1 MRGILLL
8 TRRYLAANKLKT
20 AILLVCLTA
29 TFFLPL
35 ALKFLIARFEQD
47 LLARGNAT
55 PLVVGVRGDRF
66 DLVLK
71 SLYFN
76 SDSPGEVSAKEL
88 DDLQAEGRGLAIPI
102 HADFSARDFP
112 VVGTSL
118 EYFDFRGLGVVQGS
132 LPLRL
137 GDAVLGANVA
147 RALQLGPGDSILTD
161 QESLYNIAAIYPL
174 KMHVTG
180 VLGERGTPDDDA
192 IFTDIKTSWII
203 AGIGHG
209 HTDVAEPGKEALLL
223 DKTDDLVVASAAV
236 VEYNE
241 ITDANIASFHFHADR
256 QHLPLTS
263 VIYIPDSPKSATI
276 LKGRFKLSK
285 TLQMLEPRVVLEE
298 LMGIVF
304 QVKKFFD
311 GSFLLVFAT
320 TALFLVLV
328 VLLSLK
334 LRERERQALFR
345 IGCSRGVVFCMQA
358 TELLAL
364 IVVSAL
370 LAGAAAIA
378 LAEGLST
385 LVLR

>member
-8 TRRYLAANKLKT
+8 TCRYLAANKLKT

-88 DDLQAEGRGLAIPI
+88 DELQAEGRGLAIPL
-102 HADFSARDFP
+102 HADFSARGFP
-112 VVGTSL
+112 IVGTSL
-118 EYFDFRGLGVVQGS
+118 EYFDFRELHAEKGS

-147 RALQLGPGDSILTD
+147 DALNLGPGDRILTD
-161 QESLYNIAAIYPL
+161 QESLYNIAAVYPL
-174 KMHVTG
+174 KMHITG
-180 VLGERGTPDDDA
+180 VLEHRGTPDDDA
-192 IFTDIKTSWII
+192 IFTDVKTSWVI

-209 HTDVAEPGKEALLL
+209 HTDVTEPGKESLLL
-223 DKTDDLVVASAAV
+223 DKSDDLVVASAAV

-241 ITDANIASFHFHADR
+241 ITDENIGSFHFHAER
-256 QHLPLTS
+256 EHLPLTS
-263 VIYIPDSPKSATI
+263 VIYLPDSPKSATI
-276 LKGRFKLSK
+276 LKGRYRISK
-285 TLQMLEPRVVLEE
+285 TLQMLEPRAVLEE

-304 QVKKFFD
+304 QVKRFFD

-345 IGCSRGVVFCMQA
+345 IGCSRGAVFCMQA

-364 IVVSAL
+364 IVASAL
-370 LAGAAAIA
+370 LAGAGALA
-378 LAEGLST
+378 LAEGLSR

>member
-8 TRRYLAANKLKT
+8 TSRYLAANKLKT

-71 SLYFN
+71 TLYFN
-76 SDSPGEVSAKEL
+76 SDSPGEISAKEF

-102 HADFSARDFP
+102 HADFSARGYP
-112 VVGTSL
+112 IVGTSL
-118 EYFDFRGLGVVQGS
+118 EYFEFRGMRAVEGS
-132 LPLRL
+132 MPLRL

-147 RALQLGPGDSILTD
+147 RDMQLGPGSSILTD
-161 QESLYNIAAIYPL
+161 QESLYNIASIYPL
-174 KMHVTG
+174 KMHITG
-180 VLGERGTPDDDA
+180 VLGARGTPDDDA
-192 IFTDIKTSWII
+192 IFTDVKTSWVI

-209 HTDVAEPGKEALLL
+209 HTDVTEPGKESLLL
-223 DKTDDLVVASAAV
+223 DKSDDAVVVSAAV

-241 ITDANIASFHFHADR
+241 ITDANIGSFHFHADR
-256 QHLPLTS
+256 EHLPLTS
-263 VIYIPDSPKSATI
+263 VIYLPDSSKSATI
-276 LKGRFKLSK
+276 LKGRFNVSK
-285 TLQMLEPRVVLEE
+285 TLQMLEPKIVLEE

-304 QVKKFFD
+304 QVKRFFD

-345 IGCSRGVVFCMQA
+345 IGCSKGAVFCMQA

-364 IVVSAL
+364 VIVSAL
-370 LAGAAAIA
+370 LAGVGAMV
-378 LAEGLST
+378 LAEGLSQ

>member
-1 MRGILLL
+1 VRGILLL
-8 TRRYLAANKLKT
+8 TCRYLSANKLKT

-71 SLYFN
+71 TLYFN
-76 SDSPGEVSAKEL
+76 SDSPGEISASDF
-88 DDLQAEGRGLAIPI
+88 DDLQAEGRGLVIPM
-102 HADFSARDFP
+102 HADYSARDFP

-118 EYFDFRGLGVVQGS
+118 EYFEFRGLRPAQGS
-132 LPLRL
+132 FPLRL
-137 GDAVLGANVA
+137 GDAILGANVA
-147 RALQLGPGDSILTD
+147 RALRLGVGDPILTD

-174 KMHVTG
+174 KMRITG
-180 VLGERGTPDDDA
+180 ILGERGTPDDDA
-192 IFTDIKTSWII
+192 IFTDVKTSWVI

-209 HTDVAEPGKEALLL
+209 HTDVTEPGKESLLL
-223 DKTDDLVVASAAV
+223 DKSDEAVVASAAV

-241 ITDANIASFHFHADR
+241 ITDANIGSFHFHADR
-256 QHLPLTS
+256 GHLPLTS
-263 VIYIPDSPKSATI
+263 LIYLPDSSKSATI
-276 LKGRFKLSK
+276 LKGRFNVSK

-304 QVKKFFD
+304 QVKRFFD

-345 IGCSRGVVFCMQA
+345 IGCSRGAVFCMQA

-364 IVVSAL
+364 VVVSAL
-370 LAGAAAIA
+370 LAGAGALG
-378 LAEGLST
+378 LAEGLSR